1 MNNLGNGLMLAL
13 AGALLLTP
21 DTLLMR
27 LSGLDGGAMLAWRAC
42 LAGLVFL
49 SIGLIARFKEEKGNR
64 ARVSSFGFWSL
75 VICQIGNASFFA
87 FGIALAPV
95 AVVLLAVAT
104 VPVIAALLGYFL
116 LGELADR
123 RVWATI
129 VLVFSGILMSVA
141 GDIER
146 GMNIDFE
153 TLLGA
158 CCGLAVAISLAFN
171 FVIIRKNKTVP
182 FELAIGLGALIAGC
196 TAFYLWPAAW
206 QVRGAS
212 LIYISVTG
220 LIILPVSF
228 FLLSKASR
236 LTSAA
241 NVSMIMLLETV
252 LGPLWVWLGIK
263 ETPNSLTLLGGVL
276 VVGALGFFSTDKQV
290 SLPLS
295 GQANNNMG
303 LCALYS

>member
-1 MNNLGNGLMLAL
+1 MNNLGSGLMLAL

-104 VPVIAALLGYFL
+104 MPVIAALLGYFL

-141 GDIER
+141 GDMER

-276 VVGALGFFSTDKQV
+276 VVGALGFF
-290 SLPLS
+290 LYR
-295 GQANNNMG
+295 QAG
-303 LCALYS
+303 EPALERAGK

>member
-116 LGELADR
+116 LGEPADR

-276 VVGALGFFSTDKQV
+276 VVGALGFF
-290 SLPLS
+290 LYR
-295 GQANNNMG
+295 QAG
-303 LCALYS
+303 EPALERAGK

>member
-95 AVVLLAVAT
+95 AVVLLAVST

-276 VVGALGFFSTDKQV
+276 VVGALGFF
-290 SLPLS
+290 LYR
-295 GQANNNMG
+295 QAG
-303 LCALYS
+303 EPALERAGK

>member
-276 VVGALGFFSTDKQV
+276 VVGALGFF
-290 SLPLS
+290 LFR
-295 GQANNNMG
+295 QAG
-303 LCALYS
+303 EPALERAGK

>member
-1 MNNLGNGLMLAL
+1 
-13 AGALLLTP
+13 
-21 DTLLMR
+21 
-27 LSGLDGGAMLAWRAC
+27 
-42 LAGLVFL
+42 
-49 SIGLIARFKEEKGNR
+49 
-64 ARVSSFGFWSL
+64 
-75 VICQIGNASFFA
+75 
-87 FGIALAPV
+87 
-95 AVVLLAVAT
+95 
-104 VPVIAALLGYFL
+104 
-116 LGELADR
+116 
-123 RVWATI
+123 
-129 VLVFSGILMSVA
+129 MSVV

-158 CCGLAVAISLAFN
+158 CCGLAVAVSLAFN

-220 LIILPVSF
+220 LIILPASF

-263 ETPNSLTLLGGVL
+263 ETPSPLTLFGGVL
-276 VVGALGFFSTDKQV
+276 VVGALGFFLYRQAD
-290 SLPLS
+290 LPAPERA
-295 GQANNNMG
+295 GK
-303 LCALYS
+303 

>member
-1 MNNLGNGLMLAL
+1 MNNLGSGLMLAL

-123 RVWATI
+123 RVWTTI

-276 VVGALGFFSTDKQV
+276 VVGALGFF
-290 SLPLS
+290 LYR
-295 GQANNNMG
+295 QAG
-303 LCALYS
+303 EPALERAGK

>member
-49 SIGLIARFKEEKGNR
+49 SIGLIARFREEKENR
-64 ARVSSFGFWSL
+64 ARVASFGFWSL

-263 ETPNSLTLLGGVL
+263 ETPSLLTLLGGVL
-276 VVGALGFFSTDKQV
+276 VVGALGFFLYRQGD
-290 SLPLS
+290 LP
-295 GQANNNMG
+295 
-303 LCALYS
+303 ALERAGK

>member
-1 MNNLGNGLMLAL
+1 MNNLGSGLMLAL

-95 AVVLLAVAT
+95 AVVLMAVAT

-276 VVGALGFFSTDKQV
+276 VVGALGFF
-290 SLPLS
+290 LYR
-295 GQANNNMG
+295 QAG
-303 LCALYS
+303 EPALERAGK

>member
-1 MNNLGNGLMLAL
+1 MNNLSNGLMLAL

-252 LGPLWVWLGIK
+252 LGPLWVWRGIK

-276 VVGALGFFSTDKQV
+276 VVGALGFF
-290 SLPLS
+290 LYR
-295 GQANNNMG
+295 QAG
-303 LCALYS
+303 EPALERAGK

>member
-1 MNNLGNGLMLAL
+1 MNNLGSGLMLAL

-95 AVVLLAVAT
+95 AVVLMAVAT

-123 RVWATI
+123 CVWATI

-146 GMNIDFE
+146 GMNIDFK

-212 LIYISVTG
+212 LVYISVTG

-276 VVGALGFFSTDKQV
+276 VVGALGFF
-290 SLPLS
+290 LYR
-295 GQANNNMG
+295 QAG
-303 LCALYS
+303 EPALERAGK

>member
-1 MNNLGNGLMLAL
+1 MKNLSNGLMLAL

-42 LAGLVFL
+42 LAGSVFL
-49 SIGLIARFKEEKGNR
+49 SIGLIARFREEKENR
-64 ARVSSFGFWSL
+64 ARVASFGFWSL

-158 CCGLAVAISLAFN
+158 CCGLAVAVSLAFN

-263 ETPNSLTLLGGVL
+263 ETPSLLTLLGGVL
-276 VVGALGFFSTDKQV
+276 VVGALGFFLYRQAD
-290 SLPLS
+290 LP
-295 GQANNNMG
+295 
-303 LCALYS
+303 ALERAGK

>member
-1 MNNLGNGLMLAL
+1 MNNLGSGLMLAL

-123 RVWATI
+123 RVWTTI

-196 TAFYLWPAAW
+196 TAFYVWPAAW

-276 VVGALGFFSTDKQV
+276 VVGPLGFF
-290 SLPLS
+290 LYR
-295 GQANNNMG
+295 QAG
-303 LCALYS
+303 EPALERAGK

>member
-1 MNNLGNGLMLAL
+1 MNNLGSGLMLAL

-123 RVWATI
+123 RIWATI

-153 TLLGA
+153 MLLGA

-228 FLLSKASR
+228 FLLSKATR

-263 ETPNSLTLLGGVL
+263 ETPNSLTLLGGLL
-276 VVGALGFFSTDKQV
+276 VVGALGYF
-290 SLPLS
+290 LYR
-295 GQANNNMG
+295 QAG
-303 LCALYS
+303 EPALERAGK

>member
-276 VVGALGFFSTDKQV
+276 VVGALGFF
-290 SLPLS
+290 LYR
-295 GQANNNMG
+295 QAG
-303 LCALYS
+303 EPALEQAGK

>member
-1 MNNLGNGLMLAL
+1 MNNLGSGLMLAL

-129 VLVFSGILMSVA
+129 VLVFSGILISVA

-276 VVGALGFFSTDKQV
+276 VVGALGFF
-290 SLPLS
+290 LYR
-295 GQANNNMG
+295 QAG
-303 LCALYS
+303 EPALERAGK

>member
-1 MNNLGNGLMLAL
+1 MNNLGSGLMLAL

-104 VPVIAALLGYFL
+104 VPVIAALLSYFL
-116 LGELADR
+116 LGELAGR

-146 GMNIDFE
+146 GMNIDFG

-228 FLLSKASR
+228 FLLSKATR
-236 LTSAA
+236 LISAA

-263 ETPNSLTLLGGVL
+263 ETPNSLTLLGGLL
-276 VVGALGFFSTDKQV
+276 VVGALGYF
-290 SLPLS
+290 LYR
-295 GQANNNMG
+295 QAG
-303 LCALYS
+303 EPALERAGK

>member
-1 MNNLGNGLMLAL
+1 MLAL

-196 TAFYLWPAAW
+196 TAFYVWPAAW

-276 VVGALGFFSTDKQV
+276 VVGALGFF
-290 SLPLS
+290 LYR
-295 GQANNNMG
+295 QAG
-303 LCALYS
+303 EPALERAGK

>member
-1 MNNLGNGLMLAL
+1 MNNLGSGLMLAL

-95 AVVLLAVAT
+95 AVVLMAVAT

-228 FLLSKASR
+228 FFLSKASR

-276 VVGALGFFSTDKQV
+276 VVGALGFF
-290 SLPLS
+290 LYR
-295 GQANNNMG
+295 QAG
-303 LCALYS
+303 EPALERAGK

>member
-1 MNNLGNGLMLAL
+1 MNNLGSGLMLAL

-64 ARVSSFGFWSL
+64 ARVSSFGFWVL

-123 RVWATI
+123 RVWATV

-153 TLLGA
+153 MLLGA

-276 VVGALGFFSTDKQV
+276 VVGALGFF
-290 SLPLS
+290 LYR
-295 GQANNNMG
+295 QAG
-303 LCALYS
+303 EPALERAGK

>member
-1 MNNLGNGLMLAL
+1 MNNLGSGLMLAL

-27 LSGLDGGAMLAWRAC
+27 LSELDGGAMLAWRAC

-146 GMNIDFE
+146 GMNIEFE

-196 TAFYLWPAAW
+196 TAFYLWPVAW

-212 LIYISVTG
+212 LIYISLTG

-241 NVSMIMLLETV
+241 NVSMIMLLEAV

-276 VVGALGFFSTDKQV
+276 VVGALGFF
-290 SLPLS
+290 LYR
-295 GQANNNMG
+295 QAG
-303 LCALYS
+303 EPALERAGK

>member
-276 VVGALGFFSTDKQV
+276 VVGALGFF
-290 SLPLS
+290 LYR
-295 GQANNNMG
+295 QAG
-303 LCALYS
+303 EPAHERAGK

>member
-1 MNNLGNGLMLAL
+1 MNNLGSGLMLAL

-276 VVGALGFFSTDKQV
+276 VVGALGFF
-290 SLPLS
+290 LYR
-295 GQANNNMG
+295 QAVEP
-303 LCALYS
+303 ALERAGK

>member
-116 LGELADR
+116 LGELAGR

-276 VVGALGFFSTDKQV
+276 VVGALGFF
-290 SLPLS
+290 LYR
-295 GQANNNMG
+295 QAG
-303 LCALYS
+303 EPALERAGK

>member
-49 SIGLIARFKEEKGNR
+49 SIGLIARFREEKENR
-64 ARVSSFGFWSL
+64 ARVASFGFWSL

-123 RVWATI
+123 RVWVTI
-129 VLVFSGILMSVA
+129 ALVFSGILMSVA

-158 CCGLAVAISLAFN
+158 CCGLAVAVSLAFN

-263 ETPNSLTLLGGVL
+263 ETPSLLTLLGGVL
-276 VVGALGFFSTDKQV
+276 VVGALGFFLYRQAD
-290 SLPLS
+290 LP
-295 GQANNNMG
+295 
-303 LCALYS
+303 ALERAGK

>member
-263 ETPNSLTLLGGVL
+263 EAPNLLTLLGGVL
-276 VVGALGFFSTDKQV
+276 VVGALGFF
-290 SLPLS
+290 LYR
-295 GQANNNMG
+295 QAG
-303 LCALYS
+303 EPALERAGK

>member
-129 VLVFSGILMSVA
+129 FLVFSGILMSVA

-276 VVGALGFFSTDKQV
+276 VVGALGFF
-290 SLPLS
+290 LYR
-295 GQANNNMG
+295 QAG
-303 LCALYS
+303 EPALERAGK

>member
-1 MNNLGNGLMLAL
+1 MNNLGSGLMLAL

-123 RVWATI
+123 CVWATI

-228 FLLSKASR
+228 FFLSKASR

-276 VVGALGFFSTDKQV
+276 VVGALGFF
-290 SLPLS
+290 LYR
-295 GQANNNMG
+295 QAG
-303 LCALYS
+303 EPALERAGK

>member
-158 CCGLAVAISLAFN
+158 CCGLAVALSLAFN
-171 FVIIRKNKTVP
+171 FVIILKNKTVP

-276 VVGALGFFSTDKQV
+276 VVGALGFF
-290 SLPLS
+290 LYR
-295 GQANNNMG
+295 QAG
-303 LCALYS
+303 EPALERAGK

>member
-1 MNNLGNGLMLAL
+1 MNNLGSGLMLAL

-116 LGELADR
+116 LGELAGR

-146 GMNIDFE
+146 GLNIDFG

-228 FLLSKASR
+228 FLLSKATR

-263 ETPNSLTLLGGVL
+263 ETPNSLTLLGGLL
-276 VVGALGFFSTDKQV
+276 VVGALGYF
-290 SLPLS
+290 LYR
-295 GQANNNMG
+295 QAG
-303 LCALYS
+303 EPALERAGK

>member
-13 AGALLLTP
+13 AVALLLTP

-276 VVGALGFFSTDKQV
+276 VVGALGFF
-290 SLPLS
+290 LYR
-295 GQANNNMG
+295 QAG
-303 LCALYS
+303 EPALERAGK

>member
-212 LIYISVTG
+212 LIYIPVTG

-276 VVGALGFFSTDKQV
+276 VVGALGFF
-290 SLPLS
+290 LYR
-295 GQANNNMG
+295 QAG
-303 LCALYS
+303 EPALERAGK

>member
-1 MNNLGNGLMLAL
+1 MNNLGSGLMLAL

-95 AVVLLAVAT
+95 AVVLMAVAT

-123 RVWATI
+123 CVWATI

-146 GMNIDFE
+146 GMNIDFK

-228 FLLSKASR
+228 FFLSKASR

-276 VVGALGFFSTDKQV
+276 VVGALGFF
-290 SLPLS
+290 LYR
-295 GQANNNMG
+295 QAG
-303 LCALYS
+303 EPALERAGK

>member
-116 LGELADR
+116 LGERADR

-236 LTSAA
+236 LTYAA
-241 NVSMIMLLETV
+241 DVSMIMLLETV

-276 VVGALGFFSTDKQV
+276 VVGALGFF
-290 SLPLS
+290 LYR
-295 GQANNNMG
+295 QAG
-303 LCALYS
+303 EPALERAGK

>member
-1 MNNLGNGLMLAL
+1 MLAL

-276 VVGALGFFSTDKQV
+276 VVGALGFF
-290 SLPLS
+290 LYR
-295 GQANNNMG
+295 QAG
-303 LCALYS
+303 EPALERAGK

>member
-1 MNNLGNGLMLAL
+1 MTNLGNGLMLAL

-49 SIGLIARFKEEKGNR
+49 SIGLITRFKEEKGNR

-196 TAFYLWPAAW
+196 TAFYLWPEAW

-263 ETPNSLTLLGGVL
+263 EAPNLLTLLGGVL
-276 VVGALGFFSTDKQV
+276 VVGALGFF
-290 SLPLS
+290 LYR
-295 GQANNNMG
+295 QAG
-303 LCALYS
+303 EPALERAGK

>member
-276 VVGALGFFSTDKQV
+276 VVGALGFF
-290 SLPLS
+290 LYR
-295 GQANNNMG
+295 QAG
-303 LCALYS
+303 EPAL

>member
-1 MNNLGNGLMLAL
+1 MNNLGSGLMLAL

-27 LSGLDGGAMLAWRAC
+27 LSELDGGAMLAWRAC

-104 VPVIAALLGYFL
+104 VPVIAAFLGYFL

-146 GMNIDFE
+146 GMNIEFE

-196 TAFYLWPAAW
+196 TAFYVWPAAW

-212 LIYISVTG
+212 LIYISLTG

-241 NVSMIMLLETV
+241 NVSMIMLLEAV

-276 VVGALGFFSTDKQV
+276 VVGALGFF
-290 SLPLS
+290 LYR
-295 GQANNNMG
+295 QAG
-303 LCALYS
+303 EPALERAGK

>member
-1 MNNLGNGLMLAL
+1 MNNLGSGLMLAL

-263 ETPNSLTLLGGVL
+263 ETPNLLTLLGGVL
-276 VVGALGFFSTDKQV
+276 VVGALGFFLYRQTGE
-290 SLPLS
+290 P
-295 GQANNNMG
+295 
-303 LCALYS
+303 ALERAGK